1 MKRVLYTEL
10 GTGLG
15 AAACYPDLAR
25 ETATVVETEG
35 RKVVDT
41 TYSLVTGGGG
51 EASRYVLR
59 VFVSRFFNPGLNFPI
74 TIVLKNNIGSFNI
87 CIHTEILE
95 VRVQPVNR
103 PLYYFGWN

>member
-74 TIVLKNNIGSFNI
+74 TIVLKI
-87 CIHTEILE
+87 TLE
-95 VRVQPVNR
+95 VSTFVFIQKYLKFEYNR
-103 PLYYFGWN
+103 